1 MKGASSQ
8 LAGRGHTRSASTTKR
23 SSAKSRK
30 TGTDWDRLERMTDAE
45 ISDAIKRDP
54 DARETTPEFL
64 RRGRVVHPSDRKQS
78 VTIRLDTDVVRFF
91 SAEGPGYQTR
101 INTVLRDY
109 VRRRRTG

>member
-1 MKGASSQ
+1 M
-8 LAGRGHTRSASTTKR
+8 R
-23 SSAKSRK
+23 RK
-30 TGTDWDRLERMTDAE
+30 TPQSAIQEDPVAGNIRAMVELAQKAREDRTALERMTDAE
-45 ISDAIKRDP
+45 ISDGIKRDP

-91 SAEGPGYQTR
+91 STEGPGYQTR
-101 INTVLRDY
+101 INSVLRDY

>member
-1 MKGASSQ
+1 MKGASSR
-8 LAGRGHTRSASTTKR
+8 LAGRKHTKSAPNMKR
-23 SSAKSRK
+23 STAKSRK
-30 TGTDWDRLERMTDAE
+30 TGTDWARLKRMTDAE
-45 ISDAIKRDP
+45 ISAAIKRDP

-64 RRGRVVHPSDRKQS
+64 RGGRVVDPADRKQS

-91 SAEGPGYQTR
+91 SSEGPGYQTR

>member
-1 MKGASSQ
+1 M
-8 LAGRGHTRSASTTKR
+8 KR
-23 SSAKSRK
+23 STAKSRK
-30 TGTDWDRLERMTDAE
+30 TGTDWARLKRMTDAE
-45 ISDAIKRDP
+45 ISAAIKRDP

-64 RRGRVVHPSDRKQS
+64 RGGRVVDPADRKQS

-91 SAEGPGYQTR
+91 SSEGPGYQTR

>member
-1 MKGASSQ
+1 MK
-8 LAGRGHTRSASTTKR
+8 H
-23 SSAKSRK
+23 RK
-30 TGTDWDRLERMTDAE
+30 ADTDWDRLERMTEAE

-91 SAEGPGYQTR
+91 SAAGPGYQTR